1 MLDVGLLHPLLP
13 VVLALASRL
22 SGLFATA
29 PFFSGRY
36 IPVQVKAAL
45 VLCLSLALSPAVQA
59 GVPGTISPSSPGGLV
74 AMALAESFFGMLAG
88 FVSSL
93 VFVAVQVAG
102 QIFDSEMGYGMTNV
116 LDPAHGV
123 QVPLMGGFFQLCGLA
138 LFLAMDGHHF
148 LLAGVLHTPAAFPVR
163 TARWDQGIPQWVFD
177 RFCESF
183 DLGLRLAL
191 PVLVASLLAACAMGI
206 VSRAVTQLN
215 ILVMG
220 LPIRVLLGLAVL
232 ASSIGPMLRALAGA
246 FSTSRDWLFA
256 LVETLA
262 P

>member
-1 MLDVGLLHPLLP
+1 MLDLGPLHSLLP
-13 VVLALASRL
+13 AVLALASRL
-22 SGLFATA
+22 SGLFATG
-29 PFFSGRY
+29 PFLSGRY

-45 VLCLSLALSPAVQA
+45 VLCLSLALAPVVQA
-59 GVPGTISPSSPGGLV
+59 GELAATHPSSLGGLV
-74 AMALAESFFGMLAG
+74 AMALAELLLGMLAG
-88 FVSSL
+88 FVASL

-102 QIFDSEMGYGMTNV
+102 QVFDSEMGYGMTNV

-148 LLAGVLHTPAAFPVR
+148 LFAGILDAPVALPVS
-163 TARWDQGIPQWVFD
+163 TARWGQGITQWVFD

-183 DLGLRLAL
+183 GLGLRLAL
-191 PVLVASLLAACAMGI
+191 PVLVAALAAACAMGI
-206 VSRAVTQLN
+206 VSRAVPQLN

-232 ASSIGPMLRALAGA
+232 ASSLPAVLSALAAA
-246 FSTSRDWLFA
+246 FGTSRDWMPVFVEMFA
-256 LVETLA
+256 R
-262 P
+262 